1 MTKSLKIKGK
11 RQRKSNSW
19 RKKYSFPYFV
29 FQYMGNSDT
38 RIGTN
43 CTILIKV
50 AKACSM
56 GFIILDKKCFKNQLF
71 VAIRN
76 KQEYNVTN
84 RNSFNCGV
92 GYAAAESRKGAR
104 NMDLLTSNSQWMMEK
119 TMGALWTRQS
129 TILNNIANAETPNY
143 KPQTVS
149 FEDTLRMRLESAAG
163 QQNRAGEAVRDVLD
177 STRPTVQE
185 AQVSTRMDDN
195 GVHVINE
202 SLELVRTGYQLQYL
216 MQSISSDLATLRTAV
231 RGQ

>member
-1 MTKSLKIKGK
+1 
-11 RQRKSNSW
+11 
-19 RKKYSFPYFV
+19 
-29 FQYMGNSDT
+29 
-38 RIGTN
+38 
-43 CTILIKV
+43 
-50 AKACSM
+50 
-56 GFIILDKKCFKNQLF
+56 
-71 VAIRN
+71 
-76 KQEYNVTN
+76 
-84 RNSFNCGV
+84 
-92 GYAAAESRKGAR
+92 
-104 NMDLLTSNSQWMMEK
+104 MDLLTSNSQWMMEK

-195 GVHVINE
+195 GVNVINE
-202 SLELVRTGYQLQYL
+202 SLELVRAGYQLQYP